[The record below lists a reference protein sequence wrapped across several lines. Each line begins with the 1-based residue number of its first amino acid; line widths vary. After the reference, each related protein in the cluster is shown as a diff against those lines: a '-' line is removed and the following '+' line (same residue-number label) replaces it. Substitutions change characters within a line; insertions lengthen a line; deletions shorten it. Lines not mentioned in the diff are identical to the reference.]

1 MLNLDGR
8 FLANSATHPSNSNH
22 RISDEALLWHFEQA
36 VLKNV
41 RATGEQWPDWEYD
54 LGERGD
60 IITEI
65 SQGPNPEER
74 MELELF
80 TRLASHEVSIAS
92 CFLYPANRLINYL
105 VIVISCFLFY

>member
-80 TRLASHEVSIAS
+80 TRLACYEVSITS
-92 CFLYPANRLINYL
+92 RFLYPANRLINYL
-105 VIVISCFLFY
+105 VVVISYFLFY